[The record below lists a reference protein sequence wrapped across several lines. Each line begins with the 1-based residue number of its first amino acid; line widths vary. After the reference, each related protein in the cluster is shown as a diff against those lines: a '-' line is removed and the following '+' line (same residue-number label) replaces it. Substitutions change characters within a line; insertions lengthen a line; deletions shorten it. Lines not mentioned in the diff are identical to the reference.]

1 MASAPIVANFDLN
14 TNRLKHVK
22 GRRIEAPAFKAPLAK
37 KARGGTESFLGWRRE
52 NGRVGVRNHVVLLPL
67 DDLSN
72 AACEA
77 VANNI
82 KGTLALPHAYGR
94 LQFGADLDLH
104 FRTLIGIGSNPN
116 VAAVVVIG
124 IEDAWTKI
132 VVDGIARTG
141 KPVVGFGIEGHGDI
155 AVIAKASY
163 VAKEFVQWASE
174 LRREKCPISDLWVST
189 KCGESDTTTGLS
201 SCPTVG
207 NMYDKLIPKGI
218 YGVFGE
224 TSEIT
229 GAEHLCKARA
239 ATPELGER
247 WYRMW
252 KAYQDEVIEAHK
264 TSDLSDSQP
273 TKGNIAGGLT
283 TIEEK
288 ALGNLEK
295 IGRECRYIDI
305 LEPAE
310 TPAKGPGL
318 YFMDTSSAAA
328 ECVTLMAAGGYVVH
342 TFPTGQG
349 NVIGNPIVPVIKIT
363 GNPKTMRTMPE
374 HIDLDVS
381 GILRRD
387 MTIPEAGDAL
397 IETVIRTANGRLTA
411 AEALGHREFVMTKLY
426 RSA

>member
-1 MASAPIVANFDLN
+1 MAAKSNS
-14 TNRLKHVK
+14 K
-22 GRRIEAPAFKAPLAK
+22 RRKS
-37 KARGGTESFLGWRRE
+37 GSNSSFRGWRRE
-52 NGRVGVRNHVVLLPL
+52 NGRVGVRNHVVILPL

-72 AACEA
+72 AASEA

-82 KGTLALPHAYGR
+82 KGTLALPHSYGR

-104 FRTLIGIGSNPN
+104 FRTLIGTGSNPN

-124 IEDAWTKI
+124 IEDGWTKR
-132 VVDGIARTG
+132 VVDGIAKTG
-141 KPVVGFGIEGHGDI
+141 KPVAGFGIEGHGDI
-155 AVIAKASY
+155 ATIARASHR
-163 VAKEFVQWASE
+163 AKEFLHWASE
-174 LRREKCPISDLWVST
+174 LEREECSIEDLWVST
-189 KCGESDTTTGLS
+189 KCGESDTTTGLA

-229 GAEHLCKARA
+229 GAEHIAKSRA
-239 ATPELGER
+239 INSKIGEK
-247 WYRMW
+247 WMAVF
-252 KAYQDEVIEAHK
+252 KAYQDEVIEAHR
-264 TSDLSDSQP
+264 TDNLMDSQP

-295 IGRECRYIDI
+295 IGRTCKYIEV

-310 TPAKGPGL
+310 TPFAGPGL
-318 YFMDTSSAAA
+318 YYMDTSSAAA
-328 ECVTLMAAGGYVVH
+328 ECVTLMAAAGYAVH

-349 NVIGNPIVPVIKIT
+349 NVIGDPIVPVIKIS
-363 GNPKTMRTMPE
+363 GNPKTVRTMGE
-374 HIDLDVS
+374 HIDLDVT
-381 GILRRD
+381 GILRREQTLD
-387 MTIPEAGDAL
+387 TAGDAL
-397 IETVIRTANGRLTA
+397 IDMVIRTANGRLTA

>member
-1 MASAPIVANFDLN
+1 MASNGKSNMKFMA
-14 TNRLKHVK
+14 
-22 GRRIEAPAFKAPLAK
+22 
-37 KARGGTESFLGWRRE
+37 WRRE
-52 NGRVGVRNHVVLLPL
+52 NGRVGVRNHVLILPL

-82 KGTLALPHAYGR
+82 KGTLAVPHAYGR
-94 LQFGADLDLH
+94 LQFGEDLETF
-104 FRTLIGIGSNPN
+104 FRTIIGTGANPN
-116 VAAVVVIG
+116 VASVVVIG
-124 IEDAWTKI
+124 IEEGWTKI
-132 VVDGIARTG
+132 VVDGIAKTG
-141 KPVVGFGIEGHGDI
+141 KPVTGFGIELHGDI
-155 AVIAKASY
+155 DTIARASR
-163 VAKEFVQWASE
+163 VAKDYLQKASE
-174 LRREKCPISDLWVST
+174 LQREECDISELWVST
-189 KCGESDTTTGLS
+189 KCGESDTTTGLA

-229 GAEHLCKARA
+229 GAEHLAKARA
-239 ATPELGER
+239 ISPEIGDK
-247 WYRMW
+247 WMKTW
-252 KAYQDEVIEAHK
+252 QAYEDEVIQAHK
-264 TSDLSDSQP
+264 TNDLSDSQP

-295 IGRECRYIDI
+295 IGRTCKYIDV

-310 TPAKGPGL
+310 APAKGPGL
-318 YFMDTSSAAA
+318 YYMDTSSAAA
-328 ECVTLMAAGGYVVH
+328 ECVTLMAAAGYVVH

-349 NVIGNPIVPVIKIT
+349 NIIGNPIIPVIKIT
-363 GNPKTMRTMPE
+363 GNPRTVRTMSE
-374 HIDLDVS
+374 HVDVDVS

-387 MTIPEAGDAL
+387 MTIPDGGDAL
-397 IETVIRTANGRLTA
+397 IEMILRTANGRLTA
-411 AEALGHREFVMTKLY
+411 AEALGHREFVLTKLY

>member
-1 MASAPIVANFDLN
+1 MTSKQSESAMVQANGN
-14 TNRLKHVK
+14 TNGHSNLK
-22 GRRIEAPAFKAPLAK
+22 FW
-37 KARGGTESFLGWRRE
+37 GWRRE
-52 NGRVGVRNHVVLLPL
+52 NGRVGVRNHVVILPL

-82 KGTLALPHAYGR
+82 KGTMALPHAYGR
-94 LQFGADLDLH
+94 LQFGEDLDLH
-104 FRTLIGIGSNPN
+104 FRTLIGTGSNPN

-124 IEDAWTKI
+124 IEDQWTNT
-132 VVDGIARTG
+132 VVEGIAKTG
-141 KPVVGFGIEGHGDI
+141 KPVTGFGIEGTGDI
-155 AVIAKASY
+155 MTIAKASR
-163 VAKEFVQWASE
+163 VAKDYLQRASE
-174 LRREKCPISDLWVST
+174 LQREECDISELWVST
-189 KCGESDTTTGLS
+189 KCGESDTTTGLA

-207 NMYDKLIPKGI
+207 NMYDKLIPHGI
-218 YGVFGE
+218 YGCFGE

-229 GAEHLCKARA
+229 GAEHLAKERA
-239 ATPELGER
+239 ASPEVGEK
-247 WYRMW
+247 WYRIW
-252 KAYQDEVIEAHK
+252 KAYQDDVIEAHK
-264 TSDLSDSQP
+264 TNDLSDSQP

-295 IGRECRYIDI
+295 IGRECRYIDA

-310 TPAKGPGL
+310 APAKGPGL

-328 ECVTLMAAGGYVVH
+328 ECVTLMAAAGYAVH

-349 NVIGNPIVPVIKIT
+349 NVIGNPIVPVIKIS
-363 GNPKTMRTMPE
+363 GNPKTVRTMPE
-374 HIDLDVS
+374 HIDVDVS
-381 GILRRD
+381 GVLRRD

-397 IETVIRTANGRLTA
+397 IEMVVRTANGRVTA

>member
-1 MASAPIVANFDLN
+1 MATKAKSG
-14 TNRLKHVK
+14 KS
-22 GRRIEAPAFKAPLAK
+22 RRNL
-37 KARGGTESFLGWRRE
+37 SFAGWRRE
-52 NGRVGVRNHVVLLPL
+52 NGRVGVRNHVVILPL

-104 FRTLIGIGSNPN
+104 FRTLIGTGSNPN

-124 IEDAWTKI
+124 IEDGWTKR
-132 VVDGIARTG
+132 VVDGIAKTG

-155 AVIAKASY
+155 AIIAKASY
-163 VAKEFVQWASE
+163 KAKEFVQWASE
-174 LRREKCPISDLWVST
+174 LEREECDIEDLWVST

-218 YGVFGE
+218 YGCFGE

-229 GAEHLCKARA
+229 GAEHIAKARA
-239 ATPELGER
+239 VNAKIGEK
-247 WYRMW
+247 WM
-252 KAYQDEVIEAHK
+252 KVFQAYQDEVIEANK
-264 TSDLSDSQP
+264 VDDLSDSQP

-295 IGRECRYIDI
+295 IGRKCKYIEV

-310 TPAKGPGL
+310 APKAGPGL
-318 YFMDTSSAAA
+318 YYMDTSSAAA

-349 NVIGNPIVPVIKIT
+349 NIIGNPIVPVIKIS
-363 GNPKTMRTMPE
+363 GNPKTIRTMPE
-374 HIDLDVS
+374 HIDVDVS
-381 GILRRD
+381 GVLRRELTLD
-387 MTIPEAGDAL
+387 TAGDAL
-397 IETVIRTANGRLTA
+397 IDMIVRTANGRLTA